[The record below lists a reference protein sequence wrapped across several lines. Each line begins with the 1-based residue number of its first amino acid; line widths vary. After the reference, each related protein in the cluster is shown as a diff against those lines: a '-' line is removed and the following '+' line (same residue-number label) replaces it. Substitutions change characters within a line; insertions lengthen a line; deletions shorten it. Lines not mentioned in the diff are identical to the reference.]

1 MNINFNSINTKF
13 NSTLKQTKGC
23 FLVLVLLQT
32 LTELS
37 SYPVPKLER
46 RVMDHAGILSEATI
60 NQLESNL
67 KQFETETS
75 NQIAVYTTPS
85 LHDETIEDVSIE
97 IFDEWKLGQ
106 KNKNNGVLLLIA
118 PNERKM
124 RIAVGRG
131 LEGAL
136 TDIQAKQIIR
146 NELRPSFK
154 SGDMDGGVTAGVN
167 AIMASI
173 RGEYAPS
180 EDDVATTGNNRFSD
194 VAPSGLV
201 GGIFT
206 FISMFI
212 PAFGGLVFTIVG
224 LLVLYPLLVFIFG
237 GTAALFVAIFLF
249 ILVMILKRIFGL
261 GQGGSGSG
269 GGFYSG
275 GGWSSGGDSWS
286 SGGSD
291 SWSGGGGDSAGGG
304 SSGDW

>member
-1 MNINFNSINTKF
+1 MNINPKSLNTKLH
-13 NSTLKQTKGC
+13 SILKQPKGWL
-23 FLVLVLLQT
+23 FVLVLLQT
-32 LTELS
+32 MTTLS
-37 SYPVPKLER
+37 SFPVPKLER
-46 RVMDHAGILSEATI
+46 RVMDHAGILSETTI

-67 KQFETETS
+67 KQFEVETS

-85 LHDETIEDVSIE
+85 LHDETIEDVSIQ

-167 AIMASI
+167 AIMATI

-180 EDDVATTGNNRFSD
+180 EDDVATTGNNSFSE
-194 VAPSGLV
+194 VAPSGLI

-249 ILVMILKRIFGL
+249 ILVMILKRVLGF
-261 GQGGSGSG
+261 GQGDGGSG

-291 SWSGGGGDSAGGG
+291 GWSGGGGDSAGGG

>member
-1 MNINFNSINTKF
+1 MNINFKSINTKF
-13 NSTLKQTKGC
+13 NSTLKQTKGW